1 MVEFYAVS
9 LSILLSSVQFTM
21 VFGIIPHEYSTL
33 AEVVPGDGS
42 NVEWWV
48 VGRLLIQMW
57 ISAFLVEM

>member
-9 LSILLSSVQFTM
+9 LSILLSSVQFTT

-48 VGRLLIQMW
+48 DFLIQMW